1 MSSACK
7 RAERRGD
14 MLLAKTRKIKN
25 AGQKSSFGARW
36 FHTLKSDSVVP
47 PETELD
53 DEVKMT
59 LDEQIESLE
68 RMQKLIRQLA
78 AEQGVF
84 LKDDEQ

>member
-1 MSSACK
+1 
-7 RAERRGD
+7 

-25 AGQKSSFGARW
+25 TGQKSSLGTRW
-36 FHTLKSDSVVP
+36 FHTTKSDSVVP
-47 PETELD
+47 SETEREDGDVELTF
-53 DEVKMT
+53 DER
-59 LDEQIESLE
+59 IESLE